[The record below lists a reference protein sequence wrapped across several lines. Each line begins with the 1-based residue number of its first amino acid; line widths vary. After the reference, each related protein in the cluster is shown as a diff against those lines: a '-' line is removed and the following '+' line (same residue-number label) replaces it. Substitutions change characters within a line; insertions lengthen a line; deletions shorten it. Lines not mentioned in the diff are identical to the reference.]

1 MSDYILPHS
10 YPLEDDRLMVMAKM
24 LDPHMRFRLS
34 WLGPLEG
41 WKCLEVGAGN
51 STTSQWLA
59 DQVSL
64 ITPALWKETMA
75 LFDNP
80 SFWTWQNSF
89 VATSIRKPAT

>member
-10 YPLEDDRLMVMAKM
+10 DPLEDDRLMVMSKM

-59 DQVSL
+59 DRS
-64 ITPALWKETMA
+64 A
-75 LFDNP
+75 
-80 SFWTWQNSF
+80 
-89 VATSIRKPAT
+89 